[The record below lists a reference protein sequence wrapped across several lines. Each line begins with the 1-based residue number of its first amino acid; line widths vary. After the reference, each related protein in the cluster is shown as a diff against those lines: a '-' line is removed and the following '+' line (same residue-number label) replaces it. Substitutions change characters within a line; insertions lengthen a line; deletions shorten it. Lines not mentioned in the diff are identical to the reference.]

1 MTKKMII
8 GISIGAVF
16 MYLTLRNIDLS
27 ACWVYMRQANLL
39 ILAVC
44 MLAYIV
50 GFIVRA
56 VRWKSLLGALVA
68 KTPLARIFSLLILG
82 FFMNNTLPF
91 RLGELVR
98 VQVSGKKLKIPRSSV
113 LATMVVERL
122 FDGLS
127 FVVMFLMVIA
137 VLPFPDWARKSFIAA
152 STLFI
157 GGIVCL
163 FFLVRH
169 QSIAVKWFNKMPL
182 HIPLV
187 ERLKNAGINF
197 IAGLHMFTNTVLLI
211 KVALL
216 SIVVWS
222 IEGMV
227 FMVTGYAFGIHI
239 TIFQAF
245 FVMLLIATGTLL
257 PPAPGYIG
265 TIEFLGVTG
274 LTLLGIDKNRAFG
287 FVFTFHMLQL
297 LTIACLGVRSLITEK
312 IAFKEL
318 FHFKN
323 Q

>member
-127 FVVMFLMVIA
+127 FVV
-137 VLPFPDWARKSFIAA
+137 
-152 STLFI
+152 
-157 GGIVCL
+157 
-163 FFLVRH
+163 
-169 QSIAVKWFNKMPL
+169 
-182 HIPLV
+182 
-187 ERLKNAGINF
+187 
-197 IAGLHMFTNTVLLI
+197 
-211 KVALL
+211 
-216 SIVVWS
+216 
-222 IEGMV
+222 
-227 FMVTGYAFGIHI
+227 
-239 TIFQAF
+239 
-245 FVMLLIATGTLL
+245 
-257 PPAPGYIG
+257 
-265 TIEFLGVTG
+265 
-274 LTLLGIDKNRAFG
+274 
-287 FVFTFHMLQL
+287 
-297 LTIACLGVRSLITEK
+297 
-312 IAFKEL
+312 
-318 FHFKN
+318 
-323 Q
+323 